1 MVLALNPMTP
11 LVDAFRSAVLYNRA
25 PDPRALLYV
34 TILPLLLLAVSWL
47 IFHRAEF
54 KFAESV

>member
-1 MVLALNPMTP
+1 MALNPMTP
-11 LVDAFRSAVLYNRA
+11 LVEAFRSAVLYNPA
-25 PDPRALLYV
+25 PDARALLYV
-34 TILPLLLLAVSWL
+34 TGVSLVLLAAAWL